1 MNISRPVSL
10 IGIDLSTAK
19 ALPQAGQ
26 SGGPISVTMTDE
38 QKARLEEF
46 LNAAE
51 PDPAER
57 AQHLEQQR
65 KIQAH
70 TIFAV
75 GGKVVATQ
83 WVNGWSDF
91 HPGGQ
96 AASNVSNIEGADS
109 RAAFIE
115 KSLRQVYGDQ
125 LEVHDFSNTPSAPT
139 MGDLESVIQHRKTLR
154 DVLSA
159 RSGGMDGPSPL
170 LSLTGTALS
179 LLHDRSR

>member
-1 MNISRPVSL
+1 MNISSPVSQMR
-10 IGIDLSTAK
+10 IDISTAK
-19 ALPQAGQ
+19 SLPQAGQ
-26 SGGPISVTMTDE
+26 SGGPISVKMTDE

-46 LNAAE
+46 VKAAE
-51 PDPAER
+51 PDPAVR

-83 WVNGWSDF
+83 WANGWSDF
-91 HPGGQ
+91 QPGDL

-125 LEVHDFSNTPSAPT
+125 LEVHDFSNNPSAPT
-139 MGDLESVIQHRKTLR
+139 MDDLEPVIQNRKTLH

-159 RSGGMDGPSPL
+159 RSGGMGGPSPL